1 VTSLKETEIQVL
13 KIIEKNANLG
23 VAKIAKLMGKSERE
37 IQQVI
42 DDLEEKKAILG
53 YSTLIDWAKVVEHEE
68 VTAMVDVKVTPARG
82 VGFDKVAERIYRF
95 PEVKAVYLMSGA
107 YDLSVTVNGKTMMD
121 IGQFISEKLSA
132 LDSVLSTT
140 THFVLK
146 RYKHD
151 GFILHDD
158 DEDDKRIVVSP

>member
-1 VTSLKETEIQVL
+1 MKETEVELL
-13 KIIEKNANLG
+13 KLIEKNANLE
-23 VAKIAKLMGKSERE
+23 VSKIAKLMGKSIDEV
-37 IQQVI
+37 QQLLS
-42 DDLEEKKAILG
+42 DLEEKKAILG
-53 YSTLIDWAKVVEHEE
+53 YSTLIDWAKVLDVEE

-107 YDLSVTVNGKTMMD
+107 YDLSVSVKGETMTE
-121 IGQFISEKLSA
+121 IGNFISEKLST

-151 GFILHDD
+151 GIILHDD
-158 DEDDKRIVVSP
+158 DDDDKRIVVSP

>member
-1 VTSLKETEIQVL
+1 MRYSSCLVTWK
-13 KIIEKNANLG
+13 K
-23 VAKIAKLMGKSERE
+23 
-37 IQQVI
+37 
-42 DDLEEKKAILG
+42 KKAILG
-53 YSTLIDWAKVVEHEE
+53 YSTLIDWAKVLDVEE

-107 YDLSVTVNGKTMMD
+107 YDLSVSVKGETMTE
-121 IGQFISEKLSA
+121 IGNFISEKLST

-151 GFILHDD
+151 GIILHDD
-158 DEDDKRIVVSP
+158 DDDDKRIVVSP

>member
-1 VTSLKETEIQVL
+1 MIETEVEL
-13 KIIEKNANLG
+13 LRLIEKNANLE
-23 VAKIAKLMGKSERE
+23 VEKIAKLMGKSKQE
-37 IQQVI
+37 IEELI
-42 DDLEEKKAILG
+42 ASLEKKKAILG
-53 YSTLIDWAKVVEHEE
+53 YSTLIDWAKVENKEE

-107 YDLSVTVNGKTMMD
+107 YDLSVSVRGSTMME
-121 IGQFISEKLSA
+121 IGHFISEKLST

-146 RYKHD
+146 KYKHD
-151 GFILHDD
+151 GIILEDEDD
-158 DEDDKRIVVSP
+158 DDKRIVVSP

>member
-1 VTSLKETEIQVL
+1 MKGIEIDILKL
-13 KIIEKNANLG
+13 IEKNANLE
-23 VAKIAKLMGKSERE
+23 VEKIAKLLGKSIEE
-37 IQQVI
+37 IQELI
-42 DDLEEKKAILG
+42 DSLEKKKVILG
-53 YSTLIDWAKVVEHEE
+53 YSTLIDWAKVLDVEE

-107 YDLSVTVNGKTMMD
+107 YDLSVSVKGDTMTE
-121 IGQFISEKLSA
+121 IGHFISEKLST

-151 GFILHDD
+151 GIILQDS

>member
-1 VTSLKETEIQVL
+1 MIETEVEL
-13 KIIEKNANLG
+13 LRLIEKNANLK
-23 VAKIAKLMGKSERE
+23 VEKIAKLMGKSKEE
-37 IQQVI
+37 IEELI
-42 DDLEEKKAILG
+42 ASLEKKKAILG
-53 YSTLIDWAKVVEHEE
+53 YSTLIDWAKVENEEE

-107 YDLSVTVNGKTMMD
+107 YDLSVSVRGSTMME
-121 IGQFISEKLSA
+121 IGHFISEKLST

-146 RYKHD
+146 KYKHD
-151 GFILHDD
+151 GIILEDEDD
-158 DEDDKRIVVSP
+158 DDKRIVVSP

>member
-1 VTSLKETEIQVL
+1 MKEFEVELLKL
-13 KIIEKNANLG
+13 IENNANLELD
-23 VAKIAKLMGKSERE
+23 KIAKLMGKRIDE
-37 IQQVI
+37 IQELI
-42 DDLEEKKAILG
+42 DKLEKKKVILG
-53 YSTLIDWAKVVEHEE
+53 YSTLIDWAKVLDEEE

-82 VGFDKVAERIYRF
+82 FGFDKVAERIYRF

-107 YDLSVTVNGKTMMD
+107 YDLSVSVKGKTMME
-121 IGQFISEKLSA
+121 IGHFISEKLST

-146 RYKHD
+146 KYKHD
-151 GFILHDD
+151 GIILEDA

>member
-1 VTSLKETEIQVL
+1 MKEIEVQLLKL
-13 KIIEKNANLG
+13 IEKNANLE
-23 VAKIAKLMGKSERE
+23 VKKIAKLMDKRIDEIRE
-37 IQQVI
+37 LIEE
-42 DDLEEKKAILG
+42 LEKKKVILG
-53 YSTLIDWAKVVEHEE
+53 YSTLIDWAKVLDEEE

-107 YDLSVTVNGKTMMD
+107 YDLSVSVRGNTMME
-121 IGQFISEKLSA
+121 IGHFISEKLST
-132 LDSVLSTT
+132 LDSVISTT

-151 GFILHDD
+151 GIILQDADD
-158 DEDDKRIVVSP
+158 DDKRIVVSP

>member
-1 VTSLKETEIQVL
+1 MKEIEVELLKL
-13 KIIEKNANLG
+13 IEKNANLK
-23 VAKIAKLMGKSERE
+23 VEKIAKLMGKS
-37 IQQVI
+37 I
-42 DDLEEKKAILG
+42 DEVSELLRDLEEKKAILG
-53 YSTLIDWAKVVEHEE
+53 YSTLIDWAKVLDTEE

-107 YDLSVTVNGKTMMD
+107 YDLSVSVKGKTMTE
-121 IGQFISEKLSA
+121 IGKFISEKLSA

-151 GFILHDD
+151 GIILHDD
-158 DEDDKRIVVSP
+158 DDDDKRIVVSP

>member
-1 VTSLKETEIQVL
+1 MKETEVEL
-13 KIIEKNANLG
+13 LRLIEKNANLE
-23 VAKIAKLMGKSERE
+23 VEKIAKLMGKSKQE
-37 IQQVI
+37 IEALI
-42 DDLEEKKAILG
+42 ASLEEKKAILG
-53 YSTLIDWAKVVEHEE
+53 YSTLIDWAKVENEEE

-107 YDLSVTVNGKTMMD
+107 YDLSVSVRGSTMME
-121 IGQFISEKLSA
+121 IGHFISEKLST

-146 RYKHD
+146 KYKHD
-151 GFILHDD
+151 GIILEDD
-158 DEDDKRIVVSP
+158 DDDDKRIVVSP

>member
-1 VTSLKETEIQVL
+1 MKGIEVELLKL
-13 KIIEKNANLG
+13 IENNANLE
-23 VAKIAKLMGKSERE
+23 VEKIAKLLGKSIDE
-37 IQQVI
+37 IQELI
-42 DDLEEKKAILG
+42 DRLEKKKVILG
-53 YSTLIDWAKVVEHEE
+53 YSTLIDWAKVLDVEE

-107 YDLSVTVNGKTMMD
+107 YDLSVSVKGNTMTE
-121 IGQFISEKLSA
+121 IGHFISEKLST

-151 GFILHDD
+151 GIILQDS